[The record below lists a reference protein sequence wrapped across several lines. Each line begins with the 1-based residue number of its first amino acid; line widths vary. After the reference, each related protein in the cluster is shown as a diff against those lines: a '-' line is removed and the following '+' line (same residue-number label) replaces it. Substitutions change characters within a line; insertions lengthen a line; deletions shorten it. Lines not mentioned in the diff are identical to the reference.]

1 MSRSEFRPD
10 DSPDD
15 PTGALEQRLI
25 AGLPPDVALDLV
37 LNELVIRAAEATHA
51 NSAVLALARGDEMV
65 CRVATGPLAP
75 DLGIALNTR
84 DGLSGACLET
94 RQPQLSV
101 DTEFDPRVDPALCRR
116 LGVRSILIVP
126 VFDSDEKNAQFT
138 GILEVFSP
146 SPGAF
151 SHSDQKLLEGFAEEC
166 ARIRHAAIELGQHRP
181 VAAVGRPELVPL
193 AFIPSE
199 FIAASS
205 LPDRRP
211 PYEAWT
217 LVLGALAILVI
228 IAVSFLIGSRIGW
241 LRPAASHAQI
251 SQPIPT
257 EPIKSAEAAESTGTR
272 SEPAA
277 PAKSTATKSKTAA
290 PAKSTAAPAPAAD
303 ELVVYERGKII
314 FRMKP
319 DSTKPN
325 STKRDSDSIVEASS
339 TTKITGTKIA
349 PTQSVR
355 LDPEEAATRLL
366 SRTEPGYPP
375 EAIAAHRSG
384 NVILEVEVA
393 EDGSVFSIRTLS
405 GDPLLAAAAEAVR
418 NWRYR
423 PYRRHDHPS
432 QFQTDVAL
440 TFNLPK

>member
-1 MSRSEFRPD
+1 M
-10 DSPDD
+10 
-15 PTGALEQRLI
+15 I
-25 AGLPPDVALDLV
+25 
-37 LNELVIRAAEATHA
+37 
-51 NSAVLALARGDEMV
+51 

-126 VFDSDEKNAQFT
+126 VFDSDDKNAQFT

-151 SHSDQKLLEGFAEEC
+151 SQSDQKLLEGFAEEC
-166 ARIRHAAIELGQHRP
+166 ARIGHAAIELGQHRP
-181 VAAVGRPELVPL
+181 AAVGRPELVPL

-199 FIAASS
+199 FITASP

-217 LVLGALAILVI
+217 LVLGALAILVT

-355 LDPEEAATRLL
+355 LDSEEAATRLL
-366 SRTEPGYPP
+366 SRTEPEYPP
-375 EAIAAHRSG
+375 DALAAHRSG
-384 NVILEVEVA
+384 KVILEVEVA

-405 GDPLLAAAAEAVR
+405 GDPLLAAAAAEAVR

-432 QFQTDVAL
+432 QFQTDVTL
-440 TFNLPK
+440 TFTLPK